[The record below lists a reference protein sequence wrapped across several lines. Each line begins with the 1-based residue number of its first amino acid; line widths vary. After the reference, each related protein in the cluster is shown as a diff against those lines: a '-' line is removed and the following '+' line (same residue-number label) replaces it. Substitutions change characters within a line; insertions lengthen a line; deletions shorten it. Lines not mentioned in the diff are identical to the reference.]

1 MENIITHILLIED
14 DLDDQEIFLSAL
26 AGLDGLIACETFADG
41 GEALDNLRSGRVC
54 PDIIFLDLKMEGI
67 NGFEFMNQI
76 RRSAKLRTIPIII
89 ISDSDDPL
97 DIEMSK
103 IAGARKFITKPRTF
117 KELSAD
123 IAFAIEAF
131 THVH

>member
-26 AGLDGLIACETFADG
+26 GGLDGLIACETLGDG
-41 GEALDNLRSGRVC
+41 TQALQSLQAGRIS
-54 PDIIFLDLKMEGI
+54 PDIIFLDLKMDGI
-67 NGFEFMNQI
+67 NGFQFMNQI
-76 RRSAKLRTIPIII
+76 KLNANLRSIPIVI

-103 IAGARKFITKPRTF
+103 LAGAKKFITKPATY
-117 KELSAD
+117 KELAKA
-123 IAFAIEAF
+123 IGTAIESF
-131 THVH
+131 THVK